1 MDDRRKDI
9 RNRIA
14 KRRKFNDKPAG
25 STSWTEINNEEPY
38 GIDSY
43 NGYSE
48 KDHPLFKKE
57 YFFFKILA
65 SICLFLIV
73 AVMFK
78 HPSVRL
84 DPARSFVTENMNKEF
99 QFASISNWYE
109 SAFGKPIAF
118 LPNDADTEPV
128 DSNEEYAMPASAKI
142 TQNFE
147 TNGEGIIL
155 ETSKGSKV
163 EAVNEGVVIFAGEK
177 EGIGKTV
184 VIQHANKT
192 ESWYGQLKGIDVK
205 LYEFVKKGN
214 EVGQVTLSEDGSK
227 GRFYLAIKE
236 NDAFVDPKKVI
247 SFE

>member
-1 MDDRRKDI
+1 MIAGKISEIVLLRDASLMISRQEAAVGRK
-9 RNRIA
+9 
-14 KRRKFNDKPAG
+14 
-25 STSWTEINNEEPY
+25 INNEEPY

-48 KDHPLFKKE
+48 KDHPLFKKNI
-57 YFFFKILA
+57 FSLKILA
-65 SICLFLIV
+65 SVCLFLIV

-142 TQNFE
+142 TQTFE

-163 EAVNEGVVIFAGEK
+163 EAVNEGVVIFAGERRGLERLSSFSMPIKVNLGMGSWK
-177 EGIGKTV
+177 E
-184 VIQHANKT
+184 
-192 ESWYGQLKGIDVK
+192 LM
-205 LYEFVKKGN
+205 
-214 EVGQVTLSEDGSK
+214 
-227 GRFYLAIKE
+227 
-236 NDAFVDPKKVI
+236 
-247 SFE
+247 